1 MGKGLWT
8 KSRLLAFNRNT
19 KVKYYID
26 GQFID
31 HVTTVGEYI
40 DNGLT
45 NYDSVDEGELEI
57 EDNAIV
63 IRQDS
68 KA

>member
-1 MGKGLWT
+1 MAKGLWV
-8 KSRLLAFNRNT
+8 KNRLIAFSRDT

-26 GQFID
+26 GQFIE

-45 NYDSVDEGELEI
+45 NYDSVDEGELEV